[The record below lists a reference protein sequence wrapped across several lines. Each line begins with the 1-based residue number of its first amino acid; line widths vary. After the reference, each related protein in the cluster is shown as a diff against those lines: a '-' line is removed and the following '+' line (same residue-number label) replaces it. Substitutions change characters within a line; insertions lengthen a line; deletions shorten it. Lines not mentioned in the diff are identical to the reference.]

1 METTQWYIFDLDGT
15 LYDFWWTW
23 FSNSR
28 LWLAVKESYLT
39 IMQKNNY
46 QNPKEKYKDMCDIE
60 ESTWFGISLQLAKEL
75 RMSRGDILRDTWWS
89 INPEDIIISYEYPKI
104 VLSELRKEGKP
115 LFLVTAAPRVWAHK
129 ALNYMNISGYLESF
143 FWLED
148 FVSSK
153 KEVFHKININ
163 IGINTKYMISVWDQ
177 IHTDIIPAQELWMQ
191 TLLVQKQDDI
201 LKLLTL

>member
-28 LWLAVKESYLT
+28 LWLAIKESYLT
-39 IMQKNNY
+39 VMQKNNY

-60 ESTWFGISLQLAKEL
+60 ESTWLGISLQLAKEL
-75 RMSRGDILRDTWWS
+75 KIFRGEILRNTWWS
-89 INPEDIIISYEYPKI
+89 INPEDIITSYEYPKI
-104 VLSELRKEGKP
+104 VLSELRKRGKP
-115 LFLVTAAPRVWAHK
+115 LFVVTAAPRVWAHK

-153 KEVFHKININ
+153 KEVFHKISIN
-163 IGINTKYMISVWDQ
+163 IGINPKYMISVWDQ
-177 IHTDIIPAQELWMQ
+177 LHTDIIPAQELWMQ
-191 TLLVQKQDDI
+191 TLLIQKQDDI